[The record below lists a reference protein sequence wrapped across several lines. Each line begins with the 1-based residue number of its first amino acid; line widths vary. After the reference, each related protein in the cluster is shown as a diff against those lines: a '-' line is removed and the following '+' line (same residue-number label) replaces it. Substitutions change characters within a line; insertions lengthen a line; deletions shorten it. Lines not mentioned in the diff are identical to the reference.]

1 MHVGVNIKKIREE
14 KGLMQKEVAKA
25 AGMHPANYN
34 KVEKGEREPSIDS
47 LDKIARLLG
56 LTVDQ
61 IIHYEGKLP
70 KEITIEDKT
79 VNEKMRLIDQLDEDD
94 KSALYRMID
103 CMLTKNKFKEFFNKN
118 IASL

>member
-1 MHVGVNIKKIREE
+1 MHIGLNIKKIREE

-47 LDKIARLLG
+47 LVQIAKLLG
-56 LTVDQ
+56 LTVDEL
-61 IIHYEGKLP
+61 IHYEGKMP
-70 KEITIEDKT
+70 REVTVTDKT
-79 VNEKMRLIDQLDEDD
+79 VNEKLHLIEQLDAED

-103 CMLTKNKFKEFFNKN
+103 CMLTKNKFKDFFQKN
-118 IASL
+118 VAAL